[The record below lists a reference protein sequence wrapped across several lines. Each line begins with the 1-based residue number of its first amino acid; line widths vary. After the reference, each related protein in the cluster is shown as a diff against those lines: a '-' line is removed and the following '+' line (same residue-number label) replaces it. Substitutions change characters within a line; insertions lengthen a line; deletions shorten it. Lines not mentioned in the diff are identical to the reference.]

1 MDRGGG
7 GIGVWSCSR
16 DEGSAGRP
24 ARRIRS
30 NDVAD
35 HGKQVWIGTVE
46 VRPERE
52 GNDVLGAAKGAFVT
66 IVTWAADADGYRHN
80 AELVIGSLDGL
91 FLVDVLNA
99 EPVDGKESDGQVA
112 EEIDDL
118 ITRARA
124 NPDAILWGTFH
135 TYQKDDG

>member
-1 MDRGGG
+1 M
-7 GIGVWSCSR
+7 
-16 DEGSAGRP
+16 
-24 ARRIRS
+24 
-30 NDVAD
+30 AD

-112 EEIDDL
+112 GEIDDL